1 MSQITNS
8 IIIIFCFVIIVSSYK
23 DRIKTEK
30 NIILYVL
37 LLVCELLLVFFI
49 YNNFD
54 KWIYIILKLLIF
66 YVILKLV
73 YKSKT
78 NIIDIF
84 YIMYL
89 FLIYEILRISISNVI
104 IVEIVIIAFSVLCK
118 KYEIKLKKINYR
130 VMCIWNEKSE
140 KSLTLR
146 CSFVII
152 FNLSFYIICRII
164 NL

>member
-1 MSQITNS
+1 M
-8 IIIIFCFVIIVSSYK
+8 
-23 DRIKTEK
+23 
-30 NIILYVL
+30 
-37 LLVCELLLVFFI
+37 FFI

>member
-1 MSQITNS
+1 MNQIINN

-23 DRIKTEK
+23 DRIKIVK
-30 NIILYVL
+30 HIILYVL
-37 LLVCELLLVFFI
+37 FLISELLLMFFI
-49 YNNFD
+49 YYNFD

-66 YVILKLV
+66 YVLLKLI

-89 FLIYEILRISISNVI
+89 FLIYEILKISITNIIIVEVVI
-104 IVEIVIIAFSVLCK
+104 IVFSVLCK
-118 KYEIKLKKINYR
+118 KNEVTLKKINYR

-152 FNLSFYIICRII
+152 FNLSFYIICKMIK
-164 NL
+164 